1 MDTLPSSV
9 SSLQVPNYTLAHRKS
24 SDFSR
29 FKPPH
34 VNNISNSFISSNKPP
49 SISQKPISKPSKN
62 TSHFI
67 HLAQSSSTPKQAP
80 PVHRNAATG
89 YAAALLDAAQCN
101 NRLSLVE
108 IDVKRFLK
116 LLGNEQLQG
125 FLTDAHV
132 KQSEKGKV
140 VKEIAEKGKFHKHL
154 VVLIRM
160 LVDKTKLGMVPQVLV
175 EFQRLF
181 EELRGTDRF
190 LVPL

>member
-29 FKPPH
+29 FKPPQGTSH
-34 VNNISNSFISSNKPP
+34 QNLNISNSFVPINKPP
-49 SISQKPISKPSKN
+49 SFSQKPISKPSKN

-67 HLAQSSSTPKQAP
+67 QLAQSSSTPKQAP
-80 PVHRNAATG
+80 
-89 YAAALLDAAQCN
+89 L
-101 NRLSLVE
+101 

-116 LLGNEQLQG
+116 LLGNKQLQG

>member
-1 MDTLPSSV
+1 MALARKYNQEKMICRKCYARLHPRAVNCRKKKCGHSNQIIFSMDTLPSSV

-29 FKPPH
+29 FKPPQG
-34 VNNISNSFISSNKPP
+34 STCSSKRG
-49 SISQKPISKPSKN
+49 
-62 TSHFI
+62 H
-67 HLAQSSSTPKQAP
+67 
-80 PVHRNAATG
+80 
-89 YAAALLDAAQCN
+89 
-101 NRLSLVE
+101 RLSLVE

-116 LLGNEQLQG
+116 LLGNKQLQG

>member
-1 MDTLPSSV
+1 M
-9 SSLQVPNYTLAHRKS
+9 
-24 SDFSR
+24 
-29 FKPPH
+29 
-34 VNNISNSFISSNKPP
+34 
-49 SISQKPISKPSKN
+49 
-62 TSHFI
+62 
-67 HLAQSSSTPKQAP
+67 
-80 PVHRNAATG
+80 
-89 YAAALLDAAQCN
+89 
-101 NRLSLVE
+101 
-108 IDVKRFLK
+108 KRFLK